1 MTGGELASAALFLGL
16 VVVALVIEGCARSG
30 LGPAPLTRTLGAAMR
45 TTPGRAVV
53 LLAWLWVGV
62 HFLAR

>member
-1 MTGGELASAALFLGL
+1 MTGGDLTSAALFLGL
-16 VVVALVIEGCARSG
+16 LAAALVLEVRARLG
-30 LGPAPLTRTLGAAMR
+30 VGPAGAGQVLGAAMR
-45 TTPGRAVV
+45 TTPGRVVV

>member
-1 MTGGELASAALFLGL
+1 MTDGVLTSSAGFLGL
-16 VVVALVIEGCARSG
+16 LVVGLAIEACAR
-30 LGPAPLTRTLGAAMR
+30 LGPGPANVGQALSAAMR

-53 LLAWLWVGV
+53 LLTWLWIGV

>member
-1 MTGGELASAALFLGL
+1 MSAAGFLGL
-16 VVVALVIEGCARSG
+16 LVAGLAIDICARLG
-30 LGPAPLTRTLGAAMR
+30 LGPATAGQALGAAMR

-53 LLAWLWVGV
+53 LLTWLWIGV

>member
-1 MTGGELASAALFLGL
+1 MTNGVLLSAAGFLVLFVVGVAIEVCAPLG
-16 VVVALVIEGCARSG
+16 R
-30 LGPAPLTRTLGAAMR
+30 GPATAGRALSAAMR

-53 LLAWLWVGV
+53 PLTWLWLGV

>member
-1 MTGGELASAALFLGL
+1 MTGMLSTLGYGLL
-16 VVVALVIEGCARSG
+16 VVGAFVLDGTARLRTRGATAAGALA
-30 LGPAPLTRTLGAAMR
+30 AAMR

-53 LLAWLWVGV
+53 LLTWLWVGV

>member
-1 MTGGELASAALFLGL
+1 MSNGVLASTAGFVCLLA
-16 VVVALVIEGCARSG
+16 VALAIEVCARLG
-30 LGPAPLTRTLGAAMR
+30 LGPATATQALGAAMR

-53 LLAWLWVGV
+53 LLTWLWIGM

>member
-1 MTGGELASAALFLGL
+1 MTNAILTSSAGFLGL
-16 VVVALVIEGCARSG
+16 LGVGLAIELCARLG
-30 LGPAPLTRTLGAAMR
+30 VGPATAGQALGAAMR

-53 LLAWLWVGV
+53 LLTWLWIGV

>member
-1 MTGGELASAALFLGL
+1 MTNGVLTSSAGFLGL
-16 VVVALVIEGCARSG
+16 LVVGLTVEVCARLG
-30 LGPAPLTRTLGAAMR
+30 LGPANASQALGAAMR

-53 LLAWLWVGV
+53 LLTWLWIGV

>member
-1 MTGGELASAALFLGL
+1 MTAGVLTSTAGFLGL
-16 VVVALVIEGCARSG
+16 VVLCVAVEVCARRG
-30 LGPAPLTRTLGAAMR
+30 LGPATAAQALCAAMR

-53 LLAWLWVGV
+53 LLAWLWIGV

>member
-1 MTGGELASAALFLGL
+1 MTGNALASAAGFLGL
-16 VVVALVIEGCARSG
+16 LVVALAVELSAR
-30 LGPAPLTRTLGAAMR
+30 LGPGPATATQALGAAMR

-53 LLAWLWVGV
+53 LLTWLWIGV

>member
-1 MTGGELASAALFLGL
+1 MTSGVLMSAAGFLGL
-16 VVVALVIEGCARSG
+16 LVAGLAIDICARLG
-30 LGPAPLTRTLGAAMR
+30 LGPATAGQALGAAMR

-53 LLAWLWVGV
+53 LLTWLWIGV

>member
-1 MTGGELASAALFLGL
+1 MTHGDLTSSAGFLGL
-16 VVVALVIEGCARSG
+16 LLVALALEVSARLG
-30 LGPAPLTRTLGAAMR
+30 LGPARASEAVRAAMR

-53 LLAWLWVGV
+53 LLTWLWLGV

>member
-1 MTGGELASAALFLGL
+1 MTDGGLAGTAGL
-16 VVVALVIEGCARSG
+16 LCLLVVALAIEVSARLG
-30 LGPAPLTRTLGAAMR
+30 LGPATAAQALGAAMR

-53 LLAWLWVGV
+53 LLTWLWIGV

>member
-1 MTGGELASAALFLGL
+1 MTNGVLTSTAGFLCLLVVGLAIEVCARLGL
-16 VVVALVIEGCARSG
+16 G
-30 LGPAPLTRTLGAAMR
+30 LATATQALGAAMR

-53 LLAWLWVGV
+53 LLAWLWIGV

>member
-1 MTGGELASAALFLGL
+1 MTNGILKSSAGFLGL
-16 VVVALVIEGCARSG
+16 LVVGLAIELCARLG
-30 LGPAPLTRTLGAAMR
+30 LGPATAGRTLGAAMR

-53 LLAWLWVGV
+53 LLTWLWIGV

>member
-1 MTGGELASAALFLGL
+1 MTDGVLTSSAGFLCLL
-16 VVVALVIEGCARSG
+16 VVGMAIEACARAG
-30 LGPAPLTRTLGAAMR
+30 LGPADAGRALGAAMR

-53 LLAWLWVGV
+53 LLTWLWIGV

>member
-1 MTGGELASAALFLGL
+1 MTNGLLPSTAGFLCLL
-16 VVVALVIEGCARSG
+16 VVGLAIEVCARLG
-30 LGPAPLTRTLGAAMR
+30 LGPATATQALGAAMR

-53 LLAWLWVGV
+53 LLTWLWLGV